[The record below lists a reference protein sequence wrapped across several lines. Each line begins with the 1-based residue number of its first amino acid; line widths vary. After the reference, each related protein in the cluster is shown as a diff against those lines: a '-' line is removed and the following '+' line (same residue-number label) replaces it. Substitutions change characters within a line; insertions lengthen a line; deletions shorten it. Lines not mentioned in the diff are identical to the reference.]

1 MFCCLKVH
9 GIVNDTVA
17 FVRTI
22 LSVEVNSATDNPV
35 SFLPAEILFKKSS
48 FERAV
53 EILLD

>member
-35 SFLPAEILFKKSS
+35 SFLPAEILFKKTS
-48 FERAV
+48 FERPV